1 MGLMSSI
8 DSRRDIQEVF
18 KNTPFD
24 KQVMM
29 FTATLPAE
37 VKTVCLKFMKSVLI
51 EDVNSSHCVSK
62 WMIRN

>member
-37 VKTVCLKFMKSVLI
+37 VKTECLKFMKSVLI
-51 EDVNSSHCVSK
+51 EERCEL
-62 WMIRN
+62 

>member
-1 MGLMSSI
+1 MELVSII

-51 EDVNSSHCVSK
+51 EERCEF
-62 WMIRN
+62 

>member
-29 FTATLPAE
+29 FTAT
-37 VKTVCLKFMKSVLI
+37 VCFKFMKSLLI
-51 EDVNSSHCVSK
+51 EKRCEL
-62 WMIRN
+62 